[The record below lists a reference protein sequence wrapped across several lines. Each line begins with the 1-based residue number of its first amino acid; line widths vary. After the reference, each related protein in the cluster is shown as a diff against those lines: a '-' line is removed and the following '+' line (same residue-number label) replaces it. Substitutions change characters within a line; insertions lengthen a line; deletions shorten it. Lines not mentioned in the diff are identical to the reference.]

1 MPNRKDWQP
10 EDTQLT
16 SSPRLKPGG
25 GRQSHSPDS
34 IRDKRPPSVRQLSE
48 KAADE
53 EEKRIKESLK
63 GQDN

>member
-1 MPNRKDWQP
+1 MASAMLRAVH
-10 EDTQLT
+10 
-16 SSPRLKPGG
+16 
-25 GRQSHSPDS
+25 SHSPDS

-63 GQDN
+63 GRDN

>member
-1 MPNRKDWQP
+1 MGGI
-10 EDTQLT
+10 
-16 SSPRLKPGG
+16 PRLQPWG